1 MSRVV
6 CIACFPVF
14 RAFFGSASHHHL
26 PVLFLY
32 SSIGKKRKPLRGN
45 DSAEGE
51 TGTMGI
57 FAGLSL
63 ALQVLQIHKKPGRC
77 IHMSEDN
84 PYDITL
90 RRDAQ
95 QHTSIA
101 EVTGSLVW
109 SEKVT
114 PVRKPSLL

>member
-1 MSRVV
+1 
-6 CIACFPVF
+6 
-14 RAFFGSASHHHL
+14 
-26 PVLFLY
+26 
-32 SSIGKKRKPLRGN
+32 
-45 DSAEGE
+45 
-51 TGTMGI
+51 
-57 FAGLSL
+57 
-63 ALQVLQIHKKPGRC
+63 
-77 IHMSEDN
+77 MSEDN